1 MFEMIRLP
9 LGIGLLALGTAAC
22 SPPAPPPVSETAK
35 EIAALEKQLKER
47 PAPPPAETAS
57 PPLVAEG
64 SAVFARQADDAM
76 RLVDAKLGGSTP
88 KRDEAEY
95 DADVEVSRRSLTDL
109 RSSASTPAEKNV
121 AILLTAMMV
130 KQRERHLILL
140 MRPEDVREIRSLE
153 HRSTECLAEAEEWIK
168 AIRGE
173 VEILEAGRCLQ
184 ETQEALRLAQP

>member
-1 MFEMIRLP
+1 MIVMSRSAF
-9 LGIGLLALGTAAC
+9 GIGLLALGVAAC
-22 SPPAPPPVSETAK
+22 SAPTPPPASTTAG

-47 PAPPPAETAS
+47 PAPKAEPAA
-57 PPLVAEG
+57 PPLVAQG
-64 SAVFARQADDAM
+64 SAVFARQADEAM
-76 RLVDAKLGGSTP
+76 RLVDARLGGATP

-95 DADVEVSRRSLTDL
+95 DADVQTSRKSLDEL

-140 MRPEDVREIRSLE
+140 TRPEELREIRSLE

-173 VEILEAGRCLQ
+173 VEILEDGRCLK
-184 ETQEALRLAQP
+184 ETQAALRQTQL

>member
-1 MFEMIRLP
+1 MIRSVI
-9 LGIGLLALGTAAC
+9 GIGLLVLGAAAC
-22 SPPAPPPVSETAK
+22 SSPAPQPASTTAN

-47 PAPPPAETAS
+47 PAPKAEPTA
-57 PPLVAEG
+57 PPLVAQG
-64 SAVFARQADDAM
+64 SAVFARQADEAM
-76 RLVDAKLGGSTP
+76 RLVDARLGGATP

-95 DADVEVSRRSLTDL
+95 DADVQASRKSLDEL

-140 MRPEDVREIRSLE
+140 TRPEELREIRSLE

-173 VEILEAGRCLQ
+173 VEILEDGRCLK
-184 ETQEALRLAQP
+184 ETQAALRQTQP

>member
-1 MFEMIRLP
+1 MIVMIRSVI
-9 LGIGLLALGTAAC
+9 GIGLLVLGAAAC
-22 SPPAPPPVSETAK
+22 SSPAPQPASTTAN

-47 PAPPPAETAS
+47 PTPKAEPTA
-57 PPLVAEG
+57 PPLVAQG
-64 SAVFARQADDAM
+64 SAVFARQADEAM
-76 RLVDAKLGGSTP
+76 RLVDARLGGATA

-95 DADVEVSRRSLTDL
+95 DADVQASRKSLDEL

-140 MRPEDVREIRSLE
+140 TRPEELREIRSLE

-173 VEILEAGRCLQ
+173 VEILEDGRCLK
-184 ETQEALRLAQP
+184 ETQAALRQSQ